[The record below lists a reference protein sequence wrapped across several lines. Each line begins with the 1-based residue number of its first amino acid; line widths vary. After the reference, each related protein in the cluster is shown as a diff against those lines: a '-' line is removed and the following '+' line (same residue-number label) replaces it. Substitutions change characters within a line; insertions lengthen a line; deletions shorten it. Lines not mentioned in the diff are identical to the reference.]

1 MGCGAYAYLMRTY
14 RESLAAL
21 EYKHACDP
29 AAIHVTRNTPTEAR
43 RANGLLLA
51 AVCSSGHTTSAL
63 LWCTPHNEMRRRAE
77 ALCPRGQGTVVA
89 YLSGCSVGTFEQSAR
104 MEMARMKMFGMDASE
119 RTSTCQSRRGVQM
132 MTRRVRPRAARE
144 TQEEP
149 LACGELVSEQ
159 GTHRASARAHAAKAN
174 MWRQVAQG
182 WPLGYA
188 RYSQHVP
195 ARRRARPR
203 PCELLAMDA

>member
-1 MGCGAYAYLMRTY
+1 M
-14 RESLAAL
+14 
-21 EYKHACDP
+21 HATQQQYM
-29 AAIHVTRNTPTEAR
+29 TRNTNTTEAQ
-43 RANGLLLA
+43 LLLA

-119 RTSTCQSRRGVQM
+119 STSTCQSRRGVQM

-159 GTHRASARAHAAKAN
+159 GTHRASARAHTAKAN
-174 MWRQVAQG
+174 MPGRQVAQG